1 VILVD
6 TSIWVDHLRNGSPA
20 LAAAL
25 EREEVLAHP
34 LVIGELA
41 CGTLKNRTEIL
52 QLMAALPVASVATD
66 QEALELIERRRLM
79 GKGIGYVDVHLL
91 ASAMMTASTWLWT
104 RDRRL
109 FAVASHLRIA
119 FSAS

>member
-25 EREEVLAHP
+25 EREEVLTHP

-66 QEALELIERRRLM
+66 QEALELVERRRLM

>member
-1 VILVD
+1 MILVD

-25 EREEVLAHP
+25 EREEVLTHP

-91 ASAMMTASTWLWT
+91 ASATLTASTRLWT

-109 FAVASHLRIA
+109 LTVASDLRIA
-119 FSAS
+119 FSA